1 MPGQFICPEQMV
13 KLGPPQASGLWG
25 TAPWPS
31 SPRRW
36 PKEILK
42 NASIFEKGI
51 QAAACTHL
59 RSHTCGLSRVFF
71 KAHVLEKD
79 SLYFLPPPA
88 GGGTLR
94 GRDSKKHEVSFYGKT
109 GARSGVLRSFLW
121 PQGPMPTSARPQGTG
136 HFSVGATLAVARRGG
151 AGTGGTGEGNS
162 RAGGRKG
169 RPYDVP
175 PPPQGPMPTSARP
188 QAPMPPQ
195 GRPRQFD
202 EIFPTN
208 GGGPP
213 PVLGAPAPF
222 FPRKHQISWR
232 EKVFQI
238 TGPTGR
244 FFPESLDFSAGCVY
258 DYNCNHL

>member
-31 SPRRW
+31 SLRRW

-42 NASIFEKGI
+42 NASIFEKRI

-79 SLYFLPPPA
+79 SLDFLPPPA

-121 PQGPMPTSARPQGTG
+121 
-136 HFSVGATLAVARRGG
+136 
-151 AGTGGTGEGNS
+151 
-162 RAGGRKG
+162 
-169 RPYDVP
+169 
-175 PPPQGPMPTSARP
+175 PQGPMPTSARP